1 MKKTSPETKVSKSKK
16 VSEVSK
22 VNLSSIA
29 DRLEKIEIK
38 DKKVRNTIYIYPD
51 GWTQDKI
58 NSVEGKKFRNKLR
71 NKIKFFC
78 NQIFLF
84 SKQISVNPKN
94 EDSKK
99 SLQNVVK
106 EFKAFY
112 KSFYKIN
119 DFSIESISQAKD
131 EKTNDIK
138 LMLDILKSLEK

>member
-1 MKKTSPETKVSKSKK
+1 MKKNVNVSNETKSKK
-16 VSEVSK
+16 VNEVSK
-22 VNLSSIA
+22 INLSTIA
-29 DRLEKIEIK
+29 DRLSKIEVK
-38 DKKVRNTIYIYPD
+38 DKKVKNTIYIYPE

-84 SKQISVNPKN
+84 AKQLQVNSKDA
-94 EDSKK
+94 DSTKK
-99 SLQNVVK
+99 LNDAVK
-106 EFKAFY
+106 EFKSFY
-112 KSFYKIN
+112 KTNYKIN

-138 LMLDILKSLEK
+138 LMLDIIKSSEK